1 MDLKKYIVDVKDFPQ
16 KGVIF
21 KDITPLLKNP
31 NAFAEVI
38 NQMAAFAKEVD
49 ANVIVA
55 PEARGFIF
63 GSPVAYKNGQE
74 LVLVRKP
81 RKLPNTVDRIEY
93 TLEYGTNVLEL
104 QTDDL
109 KPGDKVVIID
119 DILATGGTIDAIIK
133 LIEDRKAI
141 VAGICFLA
149 DITELNSQDLAK
161 KYKVKS
167 LINY

>member
-1 MDLKKYIVDVKDFPQ
+1 MDLKKYIVDVKDFPR

-21 KDITPLLKNP
+21 KDITPLLKSP
-31 NAFAEVI
+31 EAFSNVI
-38 NQMAAFAKEVD
+38 DQMAEFAKSVK

-74 LVLVRKP
+74 FVLVRKP
-81 RKLPNTVDRIEY
+81 GKLPKTVDQVEY

-104 QTDDL
+104 QVEDL
-109 KPGDKVVIID
+109 KPGDRVVIID
-119 DILATGGTIDAIIK
+119 DILATGGTIEAIIK
-133 LIEDRKAI
+133 LIEDRKAV

-149 DITELNSQDLAK
+149 DITELNTQDLAQ
-161 KYKVKS
+161 KYQVKS
-167 LINY
+167 LIKY